1 MKQLIQELKLFY
13 SDTLDLS
20 PTQDSV
26 IFKYIL
32 SNTLDFASGLKSF
45 TAGDTSSYYAITNA
59 NYIFLVSDDLFQ
71 VVFEDESSG
80 EEIILTTQQFSHVN
94 LSNPFSLELQGYPT
108 SEDDVIINYLH
119 GTISEE
125 D

>member
-1 MKQLIQELKLFY
+1 MKQLIQELKLFL

-108 SEDDVIINYLH
+108 SDDDVIINYLH

>member
-1 MKQLIQELKLFY
+1 MKQLIQELKLFL

>member
-1 MKQLIQELKLFY
+1 MKQLIQELKLFL

-45 TAGDTSSYYAITNA
+45 TAGDTSSYYTITNA

>member
-1 MKQLIQELKLFY
+1 MKQLIQELKLFL

-45 TAGDTSSYYAITNA
+45 TAGDTSSYYTITNA

-108 SEDDVIINYLH
+108 SDDDVIINYLH

>member
-1 MKQLIQELKLFY
+1 MKQLIQELKLFL

-108 SEDDVIINYLH
+108 SDDDVIINYLH
-119 GTISEE
+119 GTIVEE